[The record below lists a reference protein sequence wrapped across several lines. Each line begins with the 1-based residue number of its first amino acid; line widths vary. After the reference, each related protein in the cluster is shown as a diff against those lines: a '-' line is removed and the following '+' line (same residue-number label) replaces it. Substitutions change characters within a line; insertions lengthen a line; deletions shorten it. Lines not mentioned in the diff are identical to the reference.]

1 MHSLGLITD
10 LRLINLVLFHIFRYV
25 KLLLLTLLKIKLKTS
40 SSVSAV
46 AYCVYRCMSNCRI
59 KRG

>member
-10 LRLINLVLFHIFRYV
+10 LRLINLVLFHISRYV
-25 KLLLLTLLKIKLKTS
+25 KLLLLTLLMIKLKTS

-46 AYCVYRCMSNCRI
+46 AYCVYRCM
-59 KRG
+59 